1 MSAETAAEAPKKIE
15 CYGIYDE
22 EFGDLI
28 SLPGVDG
35 YCRSTMPD
43 LKLLMFCLGA
53 TEANVVKITIE
64 PVTGLIVAP

>member
-1 MSAETAAEAPKKIE
+1 MSEETPKKIE

-22 EFGDLI
+22 KHGDLI

-35 YCRSTMPD
+35 YCRSTMTD
-43 LKLLMFCLGA
+43 LKVLLFCLGA

-64 PVTGLIVAP
+64 PVTGLIVPP